1 MWIFLNNSFL
11 SIVQHRKNSDL
22 LLVRGRINGDIE
34 AVFPSAKVIELCN
47 ADYRYRAEVSRHEV
61 TLALIQ
67 EVQRITYDNFKNS
80 VQDDL
85 RHDAYMRVWSV
96 MHGAQTVA

>member
-11 SIVQHRKNSDL
+11 SIVQHRNNSDL
-22 LLVRGRINGDIE
+22 LLVRGRIGGDIE
-34 AVFPSAKVIELCN
+34 AVFPSAKVIESRN
-47 ADYRYRAEVSRHEV
+47 ADYRYRAEVTRHEV
-61 TLALIQ
+61 TSALIR
-67 EVQRITYDNFKNS
+67 EVQSITYDNFKNS

-96 MHGAQTVA
+96 MRGTQTKR